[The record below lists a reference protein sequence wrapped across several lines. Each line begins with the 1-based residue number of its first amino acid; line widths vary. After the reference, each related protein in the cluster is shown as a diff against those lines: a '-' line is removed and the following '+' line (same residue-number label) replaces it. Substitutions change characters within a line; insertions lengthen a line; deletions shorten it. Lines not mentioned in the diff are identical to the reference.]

1 MNVPTTSV
9 PGLLSPQEVSVH
21 TDTRELLA
29 HAKRDARKRGFQD
42 RHGEGATDVARLTRG
57 RAVALESF
65 GAYEHALSRIQPR

>member
-29 HAKRDARKRGFQD
+29 HAKRDARKRGTMH
-42 RHGEGATDVARLTRG
+42 R
-57 RAVALESF
+57 
-65 GAYEHALSRIQPR
+65 